1 MVVSFDS
8 LRVVALYGCV
18 MGSIHGAVIWLQEAI
33 VSPLLMHFL
42 RRMLKNISFI
52 FHKICRKGMCWLKM
66 IYIVMRIALN
76 SKFSNLIAFLHEM
89 QSWEAFFSMYICIW
103 T

>member
-33 VSPLLMHFL
+33 VSPLLMHFFEEDVEEHIIL
-42 RRMLKNISFI
+42 FP
-52 FHKICRKGMCWLKM
+52 
-66 IYIVMRIALN
+66 
-76 SKFSNLIAFLHEM
+76 
-89 QSWEAFFSMYICIW
+89 
-103 T
+103 